1 MTKVLCLGGAG
12 RICREA
18 ALDLVEFSDFE
29 QIIIGDVNEAAGR
42 EAAAWLNDPRVSFV
56 RVDVANHTETVAR
69 MRAYARAPASSLL
82 SASLICFRIN
92 NI

>member
-29 QIIIGDVNEAAGR
+29 QITVGDVNEAAGR
-42 EAAAWLNDPRVSFV
+42 EVAAWLNDPRGRFC
-56 RVDVANHTETVAR
+56 
-69 MRAYARAPASSLL
+69 PG
-82 SASLICFRIN
+82 
-92 NI
+92 